1 MARTVKTRMASKR
14 SQAVSGQQT
23 LFLYLKRRKPKE
35 EDSFADTT
43 NDESLESA
51 SDFQVEEEDQNQIIQ
66 QQSQV
71 VLVVLLLLMKVME
84 VVPTLPSN
92 ATSQHHAVLSDLAER
107 DKMPVQP
114 CRSSVKFPP
123 TIVGSKRRNF

>member
-14 SQAVSGQQT
+14 SQAVSGQQS
-23 LFLYLKRRKPKE
+23 LFFYLKRRKPNQ

-51 SDFQVEEEDQNQIIQ
+51 SDFQVEEQDQSQIVQ

-71 VLVVLLLLMKVME
+71 VLVVL
-84 VVPTLPSN
+84 
-92 ATSQHHAVLSDLAER
+92 VLR
-107 DKMPVQP
+107 
-114 CRSSVKFPP
+114 
-123 TIVGSKRRNF
+123 